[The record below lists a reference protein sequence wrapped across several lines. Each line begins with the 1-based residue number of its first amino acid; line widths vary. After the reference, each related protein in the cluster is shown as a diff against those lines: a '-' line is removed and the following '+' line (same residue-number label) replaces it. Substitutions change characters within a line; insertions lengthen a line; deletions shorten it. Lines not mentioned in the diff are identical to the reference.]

1 VSTQWTGGVSVEES
15 GPYRIITISNGEKNL
30 LNPGVMAGIERELQ
44 SADADAAVE
53 GIVLTGE
60 GNFFCGGLDVPA
72 IQAGGDPVEFATS
85 LVSLLSMI
93 PTLGTPITAAVN
105 GDAVASGASL
115 VAASDFAAGNADVRV
130 GTYEVSIGI
139 WPMIAQ
145 VPLIQRIGAR
155 AAMENVGAGEPFTA
169 TRAVEVGLLQRI
181 VEPGAEQ
188 HACLTWLEFASRG
201 AKVYAGGRRSLYEF
215 ADMPY
220 QEALQESLSRF
231 AAMFK

>member
-1 VSTQWTGGVSVEES
+1 VSAAWTGGVSVSES
-15 GPYRIITISNGEKNL
+15 GPYRIITIFNGEKNL
-30 LNPGVMAGIERELQ
+30 LNPGVMAGLEQELQ
-44 SADADAAVE
+44 RADAEESVE
-53 GIVLTGE
+53 GVVLTGE
-60 GNFFCGGLDVPA
+60 GSVFCGGLDVPA

-85 LVSLLSMI
+85 LVSLLSLI

-105 GDAVASGASL
+105 GNAVASGASL
-115 VAASDFAAGNADVRV
+115 VAACDFAAGNPDVRV

-169 TRAVEVGLLQRI
+169 ARALEVGLLQRI
-181 VEPGAEQ
+181 VESGSEQ
-188 HACLTWLEFASRG
+188 AACLGWLEFASRG

-220 QEALQESLSRF
+220 QQALQESLDRF